1 LIGSTW
7 NWRQAFLGGT
17 VVATL
22 GFFPLLDAL
31 ATTPAWLHWTAFDSI
46 ETAAAWTATASVV
59 GLTLLL
65 AGRIGGPRG
74 TDAVG
79 AFWLLVGTWFAM
91 AALTRLQLLDPILRA
106 HRASAVWIVGVLA
119 IMLTT
124 VGTWAVL
131 RPGQCPASRV
141 QRTLAVLWPLSL
153 LFAFHLLRAPSL
165 AERQLADL
173 SPTVHAAAGLVPNRV
188 AHREPRTV
196 VLLFD
201 ELSVDYFYGQRAT
214 DLSAWPSLARLRAEA
229 TLHRD
234 AHLPGGGTLSAI
246 PALFGT
252 TTAAP
257 DGLVNGLHR
266 QGQSLRIWGWYHNYC
281 RAFAREADECHS
293 TSIYNPRTLHSN
305 FSMFVP
311 WWTNIV
317 LLPAEFPFKYLK
329 SPAAVALH
337 RDTLVSAQAWL
348 ATQLADPS
356 ADFIYAHVNVPHLP
370 LISEQPGGTMFSR
383 AFDMTEQ
390 GYLTQFGAVDDVV
403 AQALTSTTRPT
414 RLVVMSDH
422 NARALLAEERHDQV
436 VLVVLEPGLH
446 NPGVVKRENAAEV
459 LARISLGLDETP

>member
-1 LIGSTW
+1 ML
-7 NWRQAFLGGT
+7 
-17 VVATL
+17 ATL

-46 ETAAAWTATASVV
+46 ETAAAWTVTAMVV
-59 GLTLLL
+59 GLTMML
-65 AGRIGGPRG
+65 AGHIGGRRG
-74 TDAVG
+74 GDAVTIL
-79 AFWLLVGTWFAM
+79 WLLVGIWFAM

-106 HRASAVWIVGVLA
+106 HRANAVWVVGALA

-124 VGTWAVL
+124 VGAWAVL
-131 RPGQCPASRV
+131 RPGQYPTSRV
-141 QRTLAVLWPLSL
+141 QRTLAVLWPLSF

-173 SPTVHAAAGLVPNRV
+173 SPTAHAVAGLVRTQV

-201 ELSVDYFYGQRAT
+201 ELSVDYLYGQRAT
-214 DLSAWPSLARLRAEA
+214 DLSAWPSLALLRAEA
-229 TLHRD
+229 TLHHD

-246 PALFGT
+246 PALFGA

-257 DGLVNGLHR
+257 DGLVNALNR
-266 QGQSLRIWGWYHNYC
+266 QGQSLRIWGWYHDYC
-281 RAFAREADECHS
+281 RAFAREADECHA
-293 TSIYNPRTLHSN
+293 TSIYNPRTLHSD
-305 FSMFVP
+305 FSIIDP

-337 RDTLVSAQAWL
+337 RDTLAGAQAWL

-370 LISEQPGGTMFSR
+370 LIGEQSGGLMFSR
-383 AFDMTEQ
+383 AFEMTEQ
-390 GYLTQFGAVDDVV
+390 SYLTQFGAVDDVV
-403 AQALTSTTRPT
+403 AQALISTTRPT
-414 RLVVMSDH
+414 RLIVMSDH
-422 NARALLAEERHDQV
+422 NARALLPKERHDQV

-446 NPGVVKRENAAEV
+446 NSGVVKRENAAET
-459 LARISLGLDETP
+459 LAHISLGLDETP